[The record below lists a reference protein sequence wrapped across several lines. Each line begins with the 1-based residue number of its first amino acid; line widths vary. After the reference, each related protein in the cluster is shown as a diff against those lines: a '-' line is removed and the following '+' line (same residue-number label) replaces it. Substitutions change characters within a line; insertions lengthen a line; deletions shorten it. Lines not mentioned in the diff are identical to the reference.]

1 VSIYIVPVGAGA
13 RGDQRLSRG
22 MLGIYSHEV
31 GNVRFTA
38 IGDVPRVT
46 LERMVRSLQP
56 VAPAR

>member
-1 VSIYIVPVGAGA
+1 
-13 RGDQRLSRG
+13 